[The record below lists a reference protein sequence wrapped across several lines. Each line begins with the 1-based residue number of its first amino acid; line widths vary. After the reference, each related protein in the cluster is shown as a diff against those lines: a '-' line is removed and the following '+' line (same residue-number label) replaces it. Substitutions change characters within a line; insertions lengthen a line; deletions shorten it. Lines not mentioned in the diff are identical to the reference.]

1 MKKRVIMRWLLI
13 MAVTLVTT
21 SIYAQQGETKI
32 LIETN
37 FGNIYAK
44 LYNDTPIHKS
54 NFIRLAN
61 AGRYDGTL
69 FFRVVKNFVIQGAS
83 SDSKN
88 PKPGMALGYGD
99 GITIDAE
106 IKPHHYHKRG
116 ALCAPRQPD
125 RANFFKESDIS
136 QFYIIV
142 GKVYSEEEI
151 SNLEKSVNVPL
162 KNRITAK
169 YMDKI
174 TKETLAR
181 LKKEKADAEAAGNTE
196 LAKQKVQEFR
206 TIANRVKKDIAF
218 EYESS
223 TERLVISPEKRKDY
237 TTVGGLMHLDGE
249 YTVFGEVT
257 SGMDVV
263 EKIAALPTDP
273 DDRPITDV
281 KIIEVKIL

>member
-1 MKKRVIMRWLLI
+1 MKQRRIITMLTTLI
-13 MAVTLVTT
+13 FSILTMGSTMA
-21 SIYAQQGETKI
+21 QGETKI

-37 FGNIYAK
+37 YGNIYAK

-106 IKPHHYHKRG
+106 MKPHHYHKRG

-136 QFYIIV
+136 QFYIVV
-142 GKVYSEEEI
+142 GRVYDEKEI
-151 SNLEKSVNVPL
+151 ENMEKSVNVPL

-169 YMDKI
+169 YMDKQ

-181 LKKEKADAEAAGNTE
+181 LKREKAEAEAAGNTA
-196 LAKQKVQEFR
+196 LAKEKVAEFR
-206 TIANRVKKDIAF
+206 AIANKVKKDIAF

-223 TERLVISPEKRKDY
+223 PERLVISPEKRKDY
-237 TTVGGLMHLDGE
+237 TTIGGLMHLDGE

-273 DDRPITDV
+273 DDRPLTDV

>member
-1 MKKRVIMRWLLI
+1 MKLRAALSVLLI
-13 MAVTLVTT
+13 ALFSV
-21 SIYAQQGETKI
+21 IGIQGYAQSETKI

-37 FGNIYAK
+37 YGNIYAK

-106 IKPHHYHKRG
+106 IKPHHYHKHG

-136 QFYIIV
+136 QFYIVV
-142 GKVYSEEEI
+142 GKVYSEAEI
-151 SNLEKSVNVPL
+151 ENMEKSVNVPL

-174 TKETLAR
+174 TKEKLAQ
-181 LKKEKADAEAAGNTE
+181 LKKEKAEAAGNTA
-196 LAKQKVQEFR
+196 LAKQKVEEFR
-206 TIANRVKKDIAF
+206 AIANKVKKDIAF

-223 TERLVISPEKRKDY
+223 PERLVISPEKRKDY

-257 SGMDVV
+257 QGMDVV

-273 DDRPITDV
+273 DDRPLTDV

>member
-1 MKKRVIMRWLLI
+1 MKLKNLFTLTLIAIMGVIG
-13 MAVTLVTT
+13 TQST
-21 SIYAQQGETKI
+21 YAQTETKI

-69 FFRVVKNFVIQGAS
+69 FFRAVKNFVIQGAS

-88 PKPGMALGYGD
+88 PKPGIALGYGD
-99 GITIDAE
+99 GVTIDAE

-136 QFYIIV
+136 QFYIVV
-142 GKVYSEEEI
+142 GRVYDEKEI
-151 SNLEKSVNVPL
+151 ENMEKSVNVPL

-174 TKETLAR
+174 TKDNLAR
-181 LKKEKADAEAAGNTE
+181 LKKEKAEAEAAGNTA
-196 LAKQKVQEFR
+196 LAKQKVEEFR
-206 TIANRVKKDIAF
+206 AIANRVKKDIAF

-263 EKIAALPTDP
+263 EKIATLPTDP
-273 DDRPITDV
+273 DDRPLTDV

>member
-1 MKKRVIMRWLLI
+1 MRFKYTLSVLLTALFCFACI
-13 MAVTLVTT
+13 DN
-21 SIYAQQGETKI
+21 SYAQNETKI

-44 LYNDTPIHKS
+44 LYNDTPIHRS

-69 FFRVVKNFVIQGAS
+69 FFRVVKNFVVQGAS

-136 QFYIIV
+136 QFYIVV
-142 GKVYSEEEI
+142 GKVYEEI
-151 SNLEKSVNVPL
+151 EIENIEKSVNVPL
-162 KNRITAK
+162 KNRITSK

-174 TKETLAR
+174 TKDNLAR
-181 LKKEKADAEAAGNTE
+181 LKREKAEAEAAGNTA
-196 LAKQKVQEFR
+196 LAKEKVEEFR
-206 TIANRVKKDIAF
+206 AIANRIKKDIAF

-223 TERLVISPEKRKDY
+223 PERLVISPEKRKDY

-257 SGMDVV
+257 QGMDVV

-273 DDRPITDV
+273 DDRPLTDV

>member
-1 MKKRVIMRWLLI
+1 MKQRIIINVLATLFVAIMTI
-13 MAVTLVTT
+13 GTA
-21 SIYAQQGETKI
+21 IAQGETKV

-37 FGNIYAK
+37 YGNIYAK

-136 QFYIIV
+136 QFYIVV
-142 GKVYSEEEI
+142 GRVYEELEI
-151 SNLEKSVNVPL
+151 ENMEKSVNVPL
-162 KNRITAK
+162 KNRITTK
-169 YMDKI
+169 YMDKH

-181 LKKEKADAEAAGNTE
+181 LKKEKAEAEAAGNAA
-196 LAKQKVQEFR
+196 LAKEKVEEFR
-206 TIANRVKKDIAF
+206 AIANKIKKDIAF
-218 EYESS
+218 EFESS
-223 TERLVISPEKRKDY
+223 PERLVISPEKRKDY

-273 DDRPITDV
+273 DDRPLSDV

>member
-1 MKKRVIMRWLLI
+1 MKQRIIINVLATLFVAIMTI
-13 MAVTLVTT
+13 GTA
-21 SIYAQQGETKI
+21 IAQGETKV

-37 FGNIYAK
+37 YGNIYAK

-136 QFYIIV
+136 QFYIVV
-142 GKVYSEEEI
+142 GRVYEELEI
-151 SNLEKSVNVPL
+151 ENMEKSVNVPL

-169 YMDKI
+169 YMDKH

-181 LKKEKADAEAAGNTE
+181 LKKEKTEAEAAGNAA
-196 LAKQKVQEFR
+196 LAKEKVEEFR
-206 TIANRVKKDIAF
+206 AIANKIKKDIAF
-218 EYESS
+218 EFESS
-223 TERLVISPEKRKDY
+223 PERLVISPEKRKDY

-273 DDRPITDV
+273 DDRPLSDV

>member
-1 MKKRVIMRWLLI
+1 MKKRVFMRWLLVI
-13 MAVTLVTT
+13 AVTLVTT

-136 QFYIIV
+136 QFYIVV

-181 LKKEKADAEAAGNTE
+181 LKKEKADAEAAGDTE

-237 TTVGGLMHLDGE
+237 TTIGGLMHLDGE

-263 EKIAALPTDP
+263 EKIVALPTDP
-273 DDRPITDV
+273 DDRPLTDV

>member
-1 MKKRVIMRWLLI
+1 

-125 RANFFKESDIS
+125 RAHFFKEADIS
-136 QFYIIV
+136 QFYIVV

-174 TKETLAR
+174 TKY
-181 LKKEKADAEAAGNTE
+181 KEGEGRCRGCRGYRVGKTE
-196 LAKQKVQEFR
+196 C
-206 TIANRVKKDIAF
+206 
-218 EYESS
+218 
-223 TERLVISPEKRKDY
+223 
-237 TTVGGLMHLDGE
+237 
-249 YTVFGEVT
+249 
-257 SGMDVV
+257 SGV
-263 EKIAALPTDP
+263 
-273 DDRPITDV
+273 
-281 KIIEVKIL
+281 

>member
-136 QFYIIV
+136 QFYIVV

-181 LKKEKADAEAAGNTE
+181 LKKEKADAEAAGDTE